1 MQSVGATGK
10 ELVSMVTTQTHWRTI
25 SLACAAAMFLCM
37 ALGRFSFSTMIPA
50 LVEADAITDVQ
61 GGYIGGLNLCGF
73 FLGAA
78 LAVQLTNA
86 FGMRQVILLS
96 VWAATLSLFAC
107 VISVGIYWLGFWRF
121 LLGVCAG
128 LVMVQSMTLAVTLAP
143 VDKRAQ
149 AAGYVFAG
157 VGLGILFSGSA
168 VPVLLKDSITL
179 AWTGV
184 AVAGL
189 LAALFVTAAV
199 SGTLP
204 ERPTNTS
211 VAQRLPPRVQPQL
224 QPPAQPSAQ
233 LPVQSPVLPRSLV
246 WYLLVA
252 ASAWFSFGIVPHT
265 IYWFVFIA
273 RAHGF
278 GDEVA
283 GYHWI
288 AIGVAGIAGPLLA
301 ARLAGV
307 WGTRAATVT
316 GFMLLATG
324 VGLPVFAQHKA
335 ALWMSTLLF
344 GLQPGVSGL
353 IATRVRDIGTAA
365 QVLPMMRVIILA
377 NGVGAAA
384 GGLIYPVVFSGA
396 GVAGTGGYLAV
407 FLVGGIGFLIGAV
420 CCLGRTR

>member
-1 MQSVGATGK
+1 M
-10 ELVSMVTTQTHWRTI
+10 QTHWRTI

-50 LVEADAITDVQ
+50 LVESGAVTVAQ

-78 LAVQLTNA
+78 IAVQLAHT

-96 VWAATLSLFAC
+96 VWVATLALFAC
-107 VISVGIYWLGFWRF
+107 VLSVGLYWLGFWRF
-121 LLGVCAG
+121 MVGVCAG

-168 VPVLLKDSITL
+168 VPMLLQVSIAL
-179 AWTGV
+179 AWTGI

-199 SGTLP
+199 YRSLPNGPTSTPPSQSSP
-204 ERPTNTS
+204 ERAPFQ
-211 VAQRLPPRVQPQL
+211 AQSPAPPRVL
-224 QPPAQPSAQ
+224 A
-233 LPVQSPVLPRSLV
+233 

-265 IYWFVFIA
+265 IYWFDFIA
-273 RAHGF
+273 RANGL
-278 GDEVA
+278 GDDIA
-283 GYHWI
+283 GHHWM
-288 AIGVAGIAGPLLA
+288 AIGIAGIVGPLLA
-301 ARLAGV
+301 ARLADE
-307 WGTRAATVT
+307 WGARAAAVT
-316 GFMLLATG
+316 GFLLLAIG
-324 VGLPVFAQHKA
+324 VGLPAFAQYQA
-335 ALWMSTLLF
+335 ALWISTILF

-353 IATRVRDIGTAA
+353 IATRVRDIGSDG
-365 QVLPMMRVIILA
+365 QVLAMMRVVILA

-384 GGLIYPVVFSGA
+384 GGLLYPVLFGIANFESAGFDRANFTGA
-396 GVAGTGGYLAV
+396 GGYSIV
-407 FLVGGIGFLIGAV
+407 FLVGGIGFLIGAG
-420 CCLGRTR
+420 CCLAPARQERQSAHRGRGERDDGA